1 MGIEKAPEVLAA
13 LQAFIDFCEQ
23 VGIPGVLGLVLAGP
37 AAVLVALLLLDF
49 MRMRHMRKE
58 SEEHRKEMLALVEQ
72 HRENMDKVLR
82 DLGEKHGE
90 VVQFYKDNVEL
101 VKAYNKLANGFQDI
115 VVNNTRAVEHLASLA
130 QANFFCPIAR
140 EAATGKK

>member
-13 LQAFIDFCEQ
+13 LQSFLDLCERL
-23 VGIPGVLGLVLAGP
+23 GISGVFGLILAGP

-49 MRMRHMRKE
+49 LRMRHARKE

-72 HRENMDKVLR
+72 HRSDMDKVLR
-82 DLGEKHGE
+82 DLGEKHAE
-90 VVQFYKDNVEL
+90 VSQFYRDNVEL
-101 VKAYNKLANGFQDI
+101 VKAYNKLAGNFQDI